1 MYMSYSLITLV
12 LYANLYSHI
21 DETSAQPR
29 KFLIDVDATLHDLLE
44 REDTDKNMQITIE
57 DVGPK
62 VIQD

>member
-1 MYMSYSLITLV
+1 MYISCRPFILRR
-12 LYANLYSHI
+12 YANLCSYT

-44 REDTDKNMQITIE
+44 REDTDRNMQITIE

-62 VIQD
+62 VIKD